1 MADKIARAPSLPPK
15 AIAPACHD
23 EVCVTCSDEAVQA
36 RVIEVRP
43 GGMALVDAG
52 LVGDEVPESEGDGPR
67 LGAREGSG
75 PEEVS
80 VALVDA
86 VAGDVVLV
94 HAKEAIAVLGRSDV
108 TTPSQ
113 AGHHAL
119 DANSPAQLPVP
130 QGRPSTQC
138 A

>member
-1 MADKIARAPSLPPK
+1 MAEKIACAPSAQPNV
-15 AIAPACHD
+15 IAPVCHD
-23 EVCVTCSDEAVQA
+23 EVCITCSDEAVQA
-36 RVIEVRP
+36 RVIEVLP

-52 LVGDEVPESEGDGPR
+52 MVGDEVPESEGGGPQ
-67 LGAREGSG
+67 LGGARGSG

-94 HAKEAIAVLGRSDV
+94 HAKEAIAILARTDV

-113 AGHHAL
+113 KGHRAL
-119 DANSPAQLPVP
+119 DANSPARLPAP
-130 QGRPSTQC
+130 QGRPSTRC